1 MTEAKRLQIQ
11 SSKLKAAEKAIEVF
25 EESLLLCVINVMT
38 VFFDDLRTYGN
49 SYCQVISESSKE
61 SEGH

>member
-38 VFFDDLRTYGN
+38 VFFDDLRTYRN